1 MKEPAPPF
9 IPSDHCSY
17 PARPSNLVRP
27 LIDGEPAFRRI
38 CEAVEAARHSVWV
51 TVAFIS
57 AGFLMPG
64 GRGTFFDVLDTAVAR
79 GLDVRVIFW
88 RPNPEATY
96 AGAGATFTGE
106 QADRDFL
113 ERRKSRFRIRWDRTH
128 GAFCQ
133 HQKCWLMDAGESSET
148 AFVGGMNINPHAMVF
163 PGHAGGGGF
172 HDAYVEI
179 AGPSATDVHHN
190 FAQRWNEASER
201 AVDDGTWAHNGQ
213 DDLAFPEHL
222 SQARGTS
229 LVQIQRNIHAGLYR
243 DSRPSPAAFPFD
255 IANGES
261 TIRKQYLAAI
271 DAARHSIYIENQALS
286 VDIVLAA
293 LQSAIER
300 GVETVVLLPAEPAQ
314 WVGAAR
320 RQPENKGFFDMLA
333 ALDEHK
339 NFTLAGIAALD
350 AGGVRKNVYVHAKLM
365 LIDDSFATIGSCNLH
380 RNSLYGHSEL
390 NASFWAPEI
399 VHELRCDLF
408 SEHLGHDT
416 SHLNDRSALRLY
428 REIAIANR
436 DRRETGKSQWR
447 GLAFKIDPALY
458 GHDAV
463 RDLGQLGC
471 PYCRERP

>member
-1 MKEPAPPF
+1 MIEPAPLH
-9 IPSDHCSY
+9 IPSVDSGSY
-17 PARPSNLVRP
+17 PARPGNLVRP

-51 TVAFIS
+51 TVAFIR

-64 GRGTFFDVLDTAVAR
+64 DRGTFFDVLDRAFAR

-96 AGAGATFTGE
+96 AGAGTTFSGV

-113 ERRKSRFRIRWDRTH
+113 ERRKSRFRIRWDRAH

-133 HQKCWLMDAGESSET
+133 HQKCWLVDAGESSET
-148 AFVGGMNINPHAMVF
+148 AFVGGININPRAVVF

-201 AVDDGTWAHNGQ
+201 AVDDGIWGHGGQ
-213 DDLAFPEHL
+213 DDLAFPERL

-229 LVQIQRNIHAGLYR
+229 LVQIQRNIHTGLYQ
-243 DSRPSPAAFPFD
+243 DSRLSPAALPFD
-255 IANGES
+255 IAKGES
-261 TIRKQYLAAI
+261 TIREQYLTAI
-271 DAARHSIYIENQALS
+271 DAARRSIYIENQALS
-286 VDIVLAA
+286 VGVVLAS
-293 LQSAIER
+293 LKCAIER
-300 GVETVVLLPAEPAQ
+300 GVETVVLLPAEPGR

-320 RQPENKGFFDMLA
+320 RRPENTAFFDMLA
-333 ALDEHK
+333 SLNEHE
-339 NFTLAGIAALD
+339 NFTLAGIAGLD
-350 AGGVRKNVYVHAKLM
+350 AGGVRKNVDIHAKLM
-365 LIDDSFATIGSCNLH
+365 LIDDIFATIGSCNLH

-399 VHELRCDLF
+399 ARGLRCDLL

-416 SHLNDRSALRLY
+416 SHLDDRAALSLY
-428 REIAIANR
+428 RKVAIANL
-436 DRRETGKSQWR
+436 DRREAGESEWQ

-458 GHDAV
+458 GT
-463 RDLGQLGC
+463 
-471 PYCRERP
+471 